1 MLGAGAVDFRL
12 KIHGGARIER
22 KGRRTMNTKLPDNV
36 LAALTVTQRATG
48 WNFRPA
54 DTIQFDLPN
63 ADGTACRLLVVPY
76 RRWASRRW
84 ELQGERQHRHGGNAA

>member
-1 MLGAGAVDFRL
+1 
-12 KIHGGARIER
+12 
-22 KGRRTMNTKLPDNV
+22 MNAKLPDNV

-63 ADGTACRLLVVPY
+63 GDGTTCRLLVVPY
-76 RRWASRRW
+76 RRWAHRRC
-84 ELQGERQHRHGGNAA
+84 ERPVQERRHGSNLA

>member
-1 MLGAGAVDFRL
+1 
-12 KIHGGARIER
+12 
-22 KGRRTMNTKLPDNV
+22 MNTKLPDNV
-36 LAALTVTQRATG
+36 LAALTMTQRATG

-54 DTIQFDLPN
+54 DTIRFDLLN

-84 ELQGERQHRHGGNAA
+84 ERQTAERQHRHGGNVA